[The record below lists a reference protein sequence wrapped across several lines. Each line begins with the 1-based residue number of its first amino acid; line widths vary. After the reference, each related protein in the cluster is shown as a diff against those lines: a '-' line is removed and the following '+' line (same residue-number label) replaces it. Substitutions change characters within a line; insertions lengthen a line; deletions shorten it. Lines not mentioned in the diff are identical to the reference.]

1 MAADEFMVMQR
12 VCSLSACLSAVS
24 YGLVTAGL
32 WAFLARVIVGP

>member
-1 MAADEFMVMQR
+1 MWLQMNLWSCRECVR
-12 VCSLSACLSAVS
+12 CLSAVS